1 MTTKIA
7 RSAAAAFLALAL
19 GSIPARAAD
28 KDPVSYQDL
37 WWAGSAEN
45 GWGMTLTQHHDTL
58 FAAFFVYANDG
69 RPVWLVL
76 PGGVWNFSHTAYSGE
91 LYYPTGTPYYAYDA
105 SGFGSGTPVGQA
117 RIEFTSDSTAQLA
130 VSMNYMTMT
139 KTVTR
144 SVFAPGSPTNNY
156 SDLWWGGSSQNGWGL
171 ALTQQGEK
179 LFAVW
184 YTYDAS
190 GSPTWFVMPDSSP
203 CTALSG
209 CVAGGG
215 PGFTGK
221 AYSTRSSAWY
231 GRTYDAS
238 QFVATEVGT
247 MSLQFGANTARFRT
261 TINGYVQDQ
270 PVERQ
275 GF

>member
-1 MTTKIA
+1 MIPFA
-7 RSAAAAFLALAL
+7 RTAAVFLLAWAL
-19 GSIPARAAD
+19 GSAPALAAD
-28 KDPVSYQDL
+28 ADPVSYQDL

-45 GWGMTLTQHHDTL
+45 GWGMTITQHRDTL
-58 FAAFFVYANDG
+58 FVAFFVYANDG

-76 PGGVWNFSHTAYSGE
+76 PGGTWDFQHKAYSGE
-91 LYYPTGTPYYAYDA
+91 IYYPTGTPYYGYDA
-105 SGFGSGTPVGQA
+105 LAFAPGTAVGQA
-117 RIEFTSDSTAQLA
+117 RIEFTSPSTAKLD

-139 KTVTR
+139 KLVSR
-144 SVFAPGSPTNNY
+144 SVFAPGAPTNNY
-156 SDLWWGGSSQNGWGL
+156 SDLWWGGKSQDGWGL
-171 ALTQQGEK
+171 AVTQQGEK

-184 YTYDAS
+184 YTYDAV

-203 CTALSG
+203 CTVQAG
-209 CVAGGG
+209 CVEGGG

-231 GRTYDAS
+231 GKTYDAA

-247 MSLQFGANTARFRT
+247 MSLQFGANASTLRT
-261 TINGYVQDQ
+261 SINGHAQVQAI
-270 PVERQ
+270 ERQ